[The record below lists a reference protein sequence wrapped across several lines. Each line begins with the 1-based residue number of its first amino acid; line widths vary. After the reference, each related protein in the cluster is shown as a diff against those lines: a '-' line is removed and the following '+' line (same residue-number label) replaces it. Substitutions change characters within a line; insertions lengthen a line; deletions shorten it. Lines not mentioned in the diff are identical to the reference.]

1 MNGRTWREKRRGG
14 GDSSDLA
21 GLLAAAGLTG
31 LTGPGP
37 AADPTRGRGKAEPVA
52 GRRARPPMAV
62 PPRRGHPVAFG
73 GRAPRRHP
81 GASVWRATTGQLAG
95 LNPWVMGAPPP
106 PVGVYVGYDARTGS
120 AFSCH
125 LVEWLHRGLVTNPN
139 ALVTG
144 LPGSGKSSHLKIVFG
159 WRLIPFG
166 VRVFIPGDIKGEY
179 PQLCRALGVDPVALG
194 PGLPGRVNP
203 LDPGP
208 LGANLPAGGK
218 ELTERLAEIHRRRL
232 ALLGNMAEIRLRR
245 RLTPFEEQI
254 VSEAL
259 RQATGEAAG
268 ASRLGTPTIPAVHAH
283 LRDPDPHSVREHRVE
298 SVEEL
303 RRVSRD
309 VTAALGGMIAGVLG
323 GLFDTA
329 TTIRPDWAAPIVS
342 LDVSRLES
350 RGDDVIAAA
359 LSCLST
365 WGQAA
370 IDDPARPVTV
380 VIRDELWRWMAL
392 PGMARKIDS
401 DLRLSRAQ
409 GTIQVLA
416 THRTSDFEA
425 VGDAGSEEVAI
436 ARGLVAS
443 CQTRL
448 LLAQDL
454 GPLRAIREE
463 IGLSEAEVDLV
474 SGWGAAELGRALWK
488 VGSYGSYD
496 VQLAL
501 TPTEMA
507 ITATNERMRV

>member
-1 MNGRTWREKRRGG
+1 VRLARREERGKERRGEH
-14 GDSSDLA
+14 SQDLGA
-21 GLLAAAGLTG
+21 LLAAAGLV
-31 LTGPGP
+31 GPDP
-37 AADPTRGRGKAEPVA
+37 AAGRLLRRREQD
-52 GRRARPPMAV
+52 RRAADRRAARGV
-62 PPRRGHPVAFG
+62 RAAPRRGHPTPYG
-73 GRAPRRHP
+73 GRAPRPYP
-81 GASVWRATTGQLAG
+81 GAAVWRATTAQLAG
-95 LNPWVMGAPPP
+95 LNPWILGAPPP

-125 LVEWLHRGLVTNPN
+125 LVEWLHGGLVTNPN

-159 WRLIPFG
+159 WRLVPFG
-166 VRVFIPGDIKGEY
+166 VRLFIPGDIKGEY
-179 PQLCRALGVDPVALG
+179 PPLCRALGVEPVALG

-203 LDPGP
+203 LDTGP
-208 LGANLPAGGK
+208 LGRNLPAGGK
-218 ELTERLAEIHRRRL
+218 DLVERLAEIHRRRL
-232 ALLGNMAEIRLRR
+232 ALLANMAEIRLRR
-245 RLTPFEEQI
+245 RVSPFEEQI
-254 VSEAL
+254 LSWAL

-268 ASRLGTPTIPAVHAH
+268 ASILGTPTIPHVHAR
-283 LRDPDPHSVREHRVE
+283 LRDPDADAVREHRVRD
-298 SVEEL
+298 VEEL
-303 RRVSRD
+303 RELSRD
-309 VTAALGGMIAGVLG
+309 VTAALGGMVQGVLG
-323 GLFDTA
+323 GLFDAA
-329 TTIRPDWAAPIVS
+329 TTITPDWSAPIVS
-342 LDVSRLES
+342 LDVSRLDS
-350 RGDDVIAAA
+350 RGDDVVAAA

-370 IDDPARPVTV
+370 IDDPRRPVTV
-380 VIRDELWRWMAL
+380 VIRDELWRWMTL

-409 GTIQVLA
+409 GTIQILA

-463 IGLSEAEVDLV
+463 IGLSEAEVELV
-474 SGWGAAELGRALWK
+474 SLWGAAEIGRALWK
-488 VGSYGSYD
+488 VGSHGSYE

-501 TPTEMA
+501 TLTELA

>member
-1 MNGRTWREKRRGG
+1 VSRRGRA
-14 GDSSDLA
+14 DRPEDIQDLA

-31 LTGPGP
+31 PDRTAE
-37 AADPTRGRGKAEPVA
+37 AARRHAEKAKRTA
-52 GRRARPPMAV
+52 DRTAARDIRV
-62 PPRRGHPVAFG
+62 SPRRGHSVRYG

-81 GASVWRATTGQLAG
+81 GGAVWRATTGQLGG
-95 LNPWVMGAPPP
+95 LNPWILGAPPP
-106 PVGVYVGYDARTGS
+106 PVGVYVGYDTRTGS

-159 WRLIPFG
+159 WRLVPFG
-166 VRVFIPGDIKGEY
+166 VRIFIPGDIKGEY
-179 PQLCRALGVDPVALG
+179 PPLCRALGVEPVALG

-208 LGANLPAGGK
+208 LGTDLPAGER
-218 ELTERLAEIHRRRL
+218 ELTGRLAEIHRRRL
-232 ALLGNMAEIRLRR
+232 ALLANMAEIRLRR
-245 RLTPFEEQI
+245 RVTPFEEQI
-254 VSEAL
+254 VSWAL

-268 ASRLGTPTIPAVHAH
+268 ASVLGTPTIPQVHAR
-283 LRDPDPHSVREHRVE
+283 LRDPDPAAVGEHRME
-298 SVEEL
+298 SAGAL
-303 RRVSRD
+303 REASRD
-309 VTAALGGMIAGVLG
+309 VTAALGGMVAGVLG
-323 GLFDTA
+323 GLFDTQ

-342 LDVSRLES
+342 LDVSRLEA

-380 VIRDELWRWMAL
+380 VIRDELWRWMTL

-425 VGDAGSEEVAI
+425 VGDAGSQELAI
-436 ARGLVAS
+436 ARGLIAS

-454 GPLRAIREE
+454 GPLRAIRED
-463 IGLSEAEVDLV
+463 IGLSDADVDLV
-474 SGWGAAELGRALWK
+474 SRWGGSEIGRALWK
-488 VGSYGSYD
+488 VGSYGSYE

-501 TPTEMA
+501 NPTELA
-507 ITATNERMRV
+507 ITATNERMRL